1 MIEVWFTCWRHPN
14 YEVSTSG
21 RVRNKRNGRILK
33 PSYNKPGGYL
43 RVCLDK
49 KNESVHRLLMKS
61 IYKIDGEGLEVNHK
75 DGNHANNN
83 LANLEWCS
91 KDQNTKHAV
100 ENGFIVVN
108 KVRVIRC
115 AHCKYRDDR
124 ENCKGL
130 PDDFYCADGEL

>member
-1 MIEVWFTCWRHPN
+1 MIELWYTCRGHEN
-14 YEVSTSG
+14 YEVSTEG
-21 RVRNKRNGRILK
+21 RVRNKRTGRILK
-33 PSYNKPGGYL
+33 QCYNKPGGYL

-61 IYKIDGEGLEVNHK
+61 VFGIDGEGLEVNHI

-83 LANLEWCS
+83 LLNLEWCS
-91 KDQNTKHAV
+91 RTQNAKHAA

-115 AHCKYRDDR
+115 AFCKHRNDR
-124 ENCKGL
+124 EYCKNL